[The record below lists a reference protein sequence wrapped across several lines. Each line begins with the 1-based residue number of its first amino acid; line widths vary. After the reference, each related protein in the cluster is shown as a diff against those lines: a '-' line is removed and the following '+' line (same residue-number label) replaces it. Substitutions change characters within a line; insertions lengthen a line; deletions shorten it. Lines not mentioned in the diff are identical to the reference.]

1 MNEEEK
7 KAIEYYQNKEV
18 SLSADF
24 DTENLLKALGITEED
39 SFENHQIR
47 FKTLLNLIE
56 KLQKENEELKNK
68 LLDTLK
74 GQKVIKEETPQ
85 YIKENYITVQIVKD
99 NIEKEIKYHERN
111 ILEIE
116 NITMLKSKTA
126 KEEAEIEFNKYAI
139 VVLKR
144 MLQELLE
151 GRKENESN

>member
-1 MNEEEK
+1 MNKEER
-7 KAIEYYQNKEV
+7 KAIEYYQDKEISFGV
-18 SLSADF
+18 NF
-24 DTENLLKALGITEED
+24 DTEKLLRELGITEDD

-126 KEEAEIEFNKYAI
+126 KEEAEIEFNKYTI
-139 VVLKR
+139 VVLKKI
-144 MLQELLE
+144 LQKLIEE
-151 GRKENESN
+151 REEK

>member
-1 MNEEEK
+1 MNKEER
-7 KAIEYYQNKEV
+7 KAIEYYQDKEISFGV
-18 SLSADF
+18 NF
-24 DTENLLKALGITEED
+24 DTEKLLRELGITEDD

-99 NIEKEIKYHERN
+99 KIRHYQELQDNYIKKYDEINEGLQAMIN
-111 ILEIE
+111 
-116 NITMLKSKTA
+116 
-126 KEEAEIEFNKYAI
+126 
-139 VVLKR
+139 V
-144 MLQELLE
+144 LQELIE
-151 GRKENESN
+151 ERSDIYENM